1 MKQLKKIRNA
11 AGGFVLHKHT
21 NNNNGINIKWLSIE
35 KWIDNSQAI
44 MIFKTIYDEN
54 FPNRLKPTQKVASN
68 SNLQSKKR
76 DYNWC

>member
-1 MKQLKKIRNA
+1 
-11 AGGFVLHKHT
+11 
-21 NNNNGINIKWLSIE
+21 
-35 KWIDNSQAI
+35 

-76 DYNWC
+76 DYN